1 MDRAIFSIN
10 SGRSGSRYL
19 SRLLGSANN
28 VAAFHEADP
37 DMAGRYVKWF
47 PSAELTPKQMLL
59 AAPVYAQKLRK
70 IVAIRR
76 AMKGQPAGQ
85 IYAETNF
92 QFILSFY
99 DVAMRFFPS
108 VDVVLMRRYLPKVLK
123 SWMDLGWF
131 KADHRHTPYWC
142 GEPGNP
148 GAAVKALASRDQLEP
163 IDWCIWYLI
172 DVEGRAQ
179 RFKQQY
185 PAARVVEVRLEEL
198 NDLERV
204 KAMFAQLE
212 IEPGQETE
220 DVVGKAVW
228 ARTHEKV
235 KTGIDL
241 PLEYCR
247 ERIEQY
253 VERCRSAGIAVPDLP
268 HMAEI

>member
-1 MDRAIFSIN
+1 MDRTIFSIN

-19 SRLLGSANN
+19 SRLLDSVPN
-28 VAAFHEADP
+28 VTAFHEADP

-47 PSAELTPKQMLL
+47 PSEGLTPKQLLL

-70 IVAIRR
+70 IAAIRR

-131 KADHRHTPYWC
+131 KPTHPHTPYWC
-142 GEPGNP
+142 GEPDNP
-148 GAAVKALASRDQLEP
+148 GAAVKAPAPRGELEP
-163 IDWCIWYLI
+163 IEWCIWYLI

-179 RFKQQY
+179 RFKKQY

-198 NDLERV
+198 NDLDRV
-204 KAMFAQLE
+204 RWMFSQLE
-212 IEPGQETE
+212 IEPSPETE
-220 DVVGKAVW
+220 AVVGKAVW

-241 PLEYCR
+241 PLEYCC
-247 ERIEQY
+247 ERIEQF
-253 VERCRSAGIAVPDLP
+253 VERCRSADIAVPELP
-268 HMAEI
+268 HMTEV